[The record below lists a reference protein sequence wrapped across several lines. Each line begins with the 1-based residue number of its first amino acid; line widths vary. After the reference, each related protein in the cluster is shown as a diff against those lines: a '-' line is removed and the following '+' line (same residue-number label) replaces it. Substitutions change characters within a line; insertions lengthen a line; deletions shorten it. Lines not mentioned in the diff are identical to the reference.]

1 MVSHSCWGGCLG
13 SVERL
18 LELCGWG
25 VVAVAVEPL
34 VVEPVDP
41 AHRLDLVDVVPHGG
55 GIGSTDAL
63 GLVQTVGRLRQGVV
77 VGVGDGADGGAGA
90 DLGRLHEPDYN
101 PSANAVRA
109 LMALKKPLVAAV
121 EGDAIGFGATMLLHA
136 DFIYAGQSARF
147 RFPFVDLGI
156 APEAGSSQI
165 LVQQLG
171 RVRAAELLLGAEAAE
186 AAKLLEYGL
195 INDVTETGG
204 ALARAA
210 AMAAALAAK
219 PRESLVETKR
229 LMRREAEPLDAR
241 VAEEFRAVGRRVG
254 SEEAQA
260 IFAAFFTRKS

>member
-1 MVSHSCWGGCLG
+1 MTIK
-13 SVERL
+13 
-18 LELCGWG
+18 
-25 VVAVAVEPL
+25 ADIP
-34 VVEPVDP
+34 PDTP
-41 AHRLDLVDVVPHGG
+41 MQFDV
-55 GIGSTDAL
+55 
-63 GLVQTVGRLRQGVV
+63 
-77 VGVGDGADGGAGA
+77 ADGVARLTIDRPAKKNALTGAMYNAIAEACNAVNDSPDIGVLLLSASGDTFCAGNDIGDFISGAGA